1 MNVAWMMSGVAAV
14 VLLAGSA
21 FAGGSACCASKK
33 GEGKA
38 AMSACAKATAGLEL
52 SAEQQAKIAEIETAC
67 QAAGSTEESCQKAK
81 ADIRALLTDDQKT
94 KFDAAWEKM
103 SENKSD
109 GSCG

>member
-1 MNVAWMMSGVAAV
+1 MNYTWIMSGVAAV

-21 FAGGSACCASKK
+21 FAGSACCASKK

-38 AMSACAKATAGLEL
+38 AMSACAKATSGLEL

-81 ADIRALLTDDQKT
+81 ADIRALLTDDQKA
-94 KFDAAWEKM
+94 KFDAAWDKM
-103 SENKSD
+103 SEKKAD

>member
-14 VLLAGSA
+14 VLLASSA
-21 FAGGSACCASKK
+21 LAGSACCASKK

-103 SENKSD
+103 GENKSN

>member
-21 FAGGSACCASKK
+21 LAGSACCASKK

-38 AMSACAKATAGLEL
+38 AMSACAKATSGLEL
-52 SAEQQAKIAEIETAC
+52 SAEQQAKIAEIESAC

-81 ADIRALLTDDQKT
+81 ADIRALLNDDQKA

-103 SENKSD
+103 GEKKSD
-109 GSCG
+109 ASCG

>member
-1 MNVAWMMSGVAAV
+1 MNVAWMMCGVAAV

-21 FAGGSACCASKK
+21 LAGSACCASKK

-38 AMSACAKATAGLEL
+38 AMSACAKATSGLEL

-103 SENKSD
+103 SESKSD